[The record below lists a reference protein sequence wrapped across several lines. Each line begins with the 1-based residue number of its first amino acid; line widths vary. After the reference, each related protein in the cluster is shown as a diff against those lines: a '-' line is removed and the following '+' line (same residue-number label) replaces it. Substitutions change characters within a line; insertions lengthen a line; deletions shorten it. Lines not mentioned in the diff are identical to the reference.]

1 MRRLSP
7 RVLRYS
13 TGSAISAALVW
24 LAACNSVPSDP
35 IIEPTIVGNI
45 TRVDTS
51 ENLLRVL
58 VEENAEVHEPLE
70 PGGSKIWFTVVDQTA
85 VFDARGASVTRVS
98 AESLRPSL
106 KVEALAD
113 GIFLDSYP
121 LQTTAVTIVIL
132 E

>member
-1 MRRLSP
+1 MRRVSP

-35 IIEPTIVGNI
+35 IIEEPTIVGNI

-58 VEENAEVHEPLE
+58 VEENAEVHGPLE
-70 PGGSKIWFTVVDQTA
+70 PGGSSK
-85 VFDARGASVTRVS
+85 RGEPAPQP
-98 AESLRPSL
+98 ES
-106 KVEALAD
+106 
-113 GIFLDSYP
+113 
-121 LQTTAVTIVIL
+121 
-132 E
+132 